1 MPLLIDIALCQS
13 NFEQGVAFAL
23 HLWPALS
30 LAVQSHWGGPDSEDK
45 RDWFAGAIVDLFP
58 DISKPRTAAQQA
70 QQSDDAPSD
79 EEPEQFDVES
89 VLIQVMQDEFEVSVD
104 DDSTLETA
112 EAIMRMRGECLRGK
126 FDEVEALRRRWEAK
140 RGSKVAG
147 LFTKAE
153 DQDGDTDWDT
163 DSDDEDEED
172 EDGDIGMGGSDPA
185 PAPKTKE
192 PPQVDEDG
200 FTTVT
205 RKKR

>member
-1 MPLLIDIALCQS
+1 
-13 NFEQGVAFAL
+13 
-23 HLWPALS
+23 
-30 LAVQSHWGGPDSEDK
+30 
-45 RDWFAGAIVDLFP
+45 
-58 DISKPRTAAQQA
+58 
-70 QQSDDAPSD
+70 
-79 EEPEQFDVES
+79 
-89 VLIQVMQDEFEVSVD
+89 MQDEFEVSVD

-112 EAIMRMRGECLRGK
+112 ETIMRLRGECLRGK
-126 FDEVEALRRRWEAK
+126 FEEVEALRRRWEAK
-140 RGSKVAG
+140 RGSKVTAQ
-147 LFTKAE
+147 FTKAE
-153 DQDGDTDWDT
+153 DQDDDTDWDT

>member
-1 MPLLIDIALCQS
+1 M
-13 NFEQGVAFAL
+13 
-23 HLWPALS
+23 
-30 LAVQSHWGGPDSEDK
+30 QSHWGGGDSEDK

-58 DISKPRTAAQQA
+58 DLSKPRPTAAQQQQA
-70 QQSDDAPSD
+70 QADGAPLD

-112 EAIMRMRGECLRGK
+112 ETIMRVRGECLRGK
-126 FDEVEALRRRWEAK
+126 FQEVEALRRRWEAK
-140 RGSKVAG
+140 RGSKVEG

-153 DQDGDTDWDT
+153 DQDDDTDWDT
-163 DSDDEDEED
+163 DSDDEDDED
-172 EDGDIGMGGSDPA
+172 EDGDVGMGGSDPA

-200 FTTVT
+200 FTTVA